1 MFPTTTKEYNIYKRC
16 NVWEKNCFSAWLF
29 TFKCLGG
36 FPCQQYRLI
45 DTTRDATILLWFTP
59 TNSNMLHQLFTNVL
73 SKKKKK
79 SFHKCESRTC
89 HAQSFTPIRRRNRQ
103 TKIKIKIP
111 SCFPYNLRTTK
122 PQPVGDATKI
132 GKELLFFGSLALG

>member
-1 MFPTTTKEYNIYKRC
+1 MQRVRERLFFSLTFYIQMFRR
-16 NVWEKNCFSAWLF
+16 
-29 TFKCLGG
+29 
-36 FPCQQYRLI
+36 FPSQQYRLI

-132 GKELLFFGSLALG
+132 GKELFFFGSLALG